1 MKNKIALLAM
11 TSMILTGCGNAS
23 HILPFKILTPNGA
36 PAVAFYNYATDVNF
50 ETNGTPTNIVA
61 QMIEN
66 SEYDLIVIDTT
77 SGISAIK
84 NGAPYKLASTITL
97 GNFFIAATGN
107 DINDEMNDGDT
118 IVLFGTAGAVPSK
131 IFHYLYGN
139 ELDSGIEY
147 VTNVANAASA
157 LVTGSNVATGSAVD
171 YVFIAQPVLYKALQ
185 NNTDAY
191 IYVDVQ
197 EAYATK
203 SDGLPLMQASIFIKN
218 SADKNDVNSLLS
230 TLKSDIEEGIDVPD
244 KIKNGIDLLSDS
256 ELAISR
262 FGVDSTTIQAV
273 MEDNGLGLG
282 YLNALENK
290 DAVDAYIN
298 LFGMENTLEEIY
310 YQ

>member
-1 MKNKIALLAM
+1 MKNKIALLTM
-11 TSMILTGCGNAS
+11 TSMILTGCGSVS
-23 HILPFKILTPNGA
+23 HELPFKILTPNGA
-36 PAVAFYNYATDVNF
+36 PAIAFYNYATDVNF
-50 ETNGTPTNIVA
+50 ETNGTPTNITA

-77 SGISAIK
+77 SGINAIQ

-107 DINDEMNDGDT
+107 DIDEEMNDGDT

-139 ELDSGIEY
+139 EFDSGVEY

-157 LVTGSNVATGSAVD
+157 LVTGTNVATGNVAD

-185 NNTDAY
+185 SNADAS

-197 EAYATK
+197 EAYKTK

-218 SADKNDVNSLLS
+218 SANHSDVNYLLNTLKND
-230 TLKSDIEEGIDVPD
+230 IENGIDHPN
-244 KIKNGIDLLSDS
+244 KIKEGIDLLNDVD
-256 ELAISR
+256 LAISR
-262 FGVDSTTIQAV
+262 FGVDSTTIQEV

-282 YLNALENK
+282 YLNALNNK
-290 DAVDAYIN
+290 EAVDAYIN

>member
-11 TSMILTGCGNAS
+11 TSMILTGCGNTS
-23 HILPFKILTPNGA
+23 HVLPFKILTPNGA

-50 ETNGTPTNIVA
+50 ETNGTPTNIIA

-77 SGISAIK
+77 SGINAIK

-97 GNFFIAATGN
+97 GNFFIASTGN
-107 DINDEMNDGDT
+107 DENEAMDNGDT
-118 IVLFGTAGAVPSK
+118 IVLFGTTGAVPSK

-139 ELDSGIEY
+139 EFDSGIEY

-157 LVTGSNVATGSAVD
+157 LVTGTNVATGSDVD

-185 NNTDAY
+185 NNTDAS
-191 IYVDVQ
+191 IFVDVQ

-203 SDGLPLMQASIFIKN
+203 SDGLPLMQASIFVKN
-218 SADKNDVNSLLS
+218 SAEKSDVNSLLS
-230 TLKSDIEEGIDVPD
+230 TLSNDIDDGIANPN
-244 KIKNGIDLLSDS
+244 KIKEGIDLLSDS

-262 FGVDSTTIQAV
+262 FGVDSATIQEV
-273 MEDNGLGLG
+273 MESNGLGLG

-290 DAVDAYIN
+290 AAIDAYIG